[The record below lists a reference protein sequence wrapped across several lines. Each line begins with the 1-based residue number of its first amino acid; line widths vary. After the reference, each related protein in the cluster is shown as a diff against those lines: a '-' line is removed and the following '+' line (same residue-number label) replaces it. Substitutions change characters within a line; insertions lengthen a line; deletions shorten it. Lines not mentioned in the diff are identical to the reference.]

1 MSVRARRAKPRERQ
15 RWLEA
20 HSALRRSL
28 GRQLDTHPRHLK
40 FGATAA
46 GKPYIAEPTADV
58 HFSLSQ
64 SGANSLIAVAA
75 GRAVGVD
82 IELEQRMSDFLEVAL
97 QIATPRKTS
106 LLMSRSGGQLRAA
119 FFDLWTRKEALLK
132 AARTGLLSDPRDV
145 SFEGR
150 NWTLDSLVGS
160 APAQALPWQSRGC

>member
-1 MSVRARRAKPRERQ
+1 
-15 RWLEA
+15 
-20 HSALRRSL
+20 
-28 GRQLDTHPRHLK
+28 
-40 FGATAA
+40 
-46 GKPYIAEPTADV
+46 
-58 HFSLSQ
+58 
-64 SGANSLIAVAA
+64 
-75 GRAVGVD
+75 VD